1 MKYAVMLNAQY
12 YPLVKKQ
19 YENSGGNSIQLFE
32 TILTIAKEYD
42 LDEVLECL
50 QQCVIEKRLAW
61 WDRTGV
67 TFTKSDNPLMDGFK
81 LFYESYLGL
90 SIPSDGGIV
99 EASSTRLVSRWWNAC
114 PTLQACQ
121 ELGLDT
127 RVICRKVYQ
136 KPVEVLLS
144 KIDPRLR
151 FTRNYSSLRPCCPYC
166 EEIISLGSPI

>member
-1 MKYAVMLNAQY
+1 MLNAPY
-12 YPLVKKQ
+12 YPLVKQQ
-19 YENSGGNSIQLFE
+19 YENSGANSIRLFE
-32 TILTIAKEYD
+32 TILTIARDFD
-42 LDEVLECL
+42 LEAVLSCL
-50 QQCVIEKRLAW
+50 QECVIEKRLAW
-61 WDRTGV
+61 WDRTG
-67 TFTKSDNPLMDGFK
+67 TSFTRSDNPLMDGYR

-90 SIPSDGGIV
+90 SIPRDGGIV
-99 EASSTRLVSRWWNAC
+99 ETTTTRLVSRWWNPC

-144 KIDPRLR
+144 KIDPRLQ
-151 FTRNYSSLRPCCPYC
+151 FTRNYAALRPWCSYC